1 MIELTG
7 AEVKQALERSLAFV
21 PRSSAALLQV
31 SGVTVSYRSSET
43 PGQRVTEVQVG
54 SAPLVMDRKYR
65 VAMPASLAKGAM
77 GYYRVFGAREAKAIG
92 PVMRVAVAKH
102 AQTMGTV
109 PVTPGLRLKDL
120 SAPAA
125 AK

>member
-7 AEVKQALERSLAFV
+7 AEVKQALERSFAFV

-77 GYYRVFGAREAKAIG
+77 GYYRVFGVREAKAIG

-109 PVTPGLRLKDL
+109 AVTPGRG
-120 SAPAA
+120 
-125 AK
+125 